1 MRSIL
6 SSESFSIRAPG
17 DQNIQWHTQRD
28 TLAKAMYEEV
38 TRRHPDGRPDV
49 AENKSR
55 IDAEMLITVS
65 RTIADSQVKGAG
77 ERYILITSA
86 RRLRNLPKNIRG
98 QLPETPEVLS
108 LAEAA
113 TIASLLPEHP
123 VSLHTLHALLFEGHF
138 AKTVGGLEAMLL
150 RIVRESSSAV
160 LPGATRGVLLEEFG
174 AAIIRESKRTGEAN
188 SEVRRR
194 IVDDPVE
201 FAQIASVAIDA
212 LAVQRP
218 LDRED
223 VLRRIERVLAAKN
236 GAPEPHE

>member
-17 DQNIQWHTQRD
+17 DQSIQWHTQRD
-28 TLAKAMYEEV
+28 TLAKAMYEEA

-123 VSLHTLHALLFEGHF
+123 VSLHTLHALLFE
-138 AKTVGGLEAMLL
+138 AVVGPARKGMVSVIISFTRSVSCHAMAPNRSLNSLKMLES
-150 RIVRESSSAV
+150 RSSSGSGTWPPPRGGTGSISAFSSGSRICCH
-160 LPGATRGVLLEEFG
+160 LKHRRPGDRPA
-174 AAIIRESKRTGEAN
+174 S
-188 SEVRRR
+188 RRSR
-194 IVDDPVE
+194 
-201 FAQIASVAIDA
+201 S
-212 LAVQRP
+212 
-218 LDRED
+218 
-223 VLRRIERVLAAKN
+223 
-236 GAPEPHE
+236 GTT